1 MYSILLSAGWPIWPL
16 LFISIIGLAII
27 IERAWYLRQIH
38 IFPKDSLEQV
48 FGVANAISKQKVVS
62 AAEIETLSQIS
73 PVTPLFCCAL
83 SEKAAGSSADNALE
97 ELQARAQ
104 TTWLKLDRYLG
115 ALATIATVAPLLGL
129 FGTVVGMI
137 EIFGSQGAI
146 NGGAGSPQQLA
157 HGISVALYNT
167 AFGLLIAIPALAA
180 WRGLKAMA
188 NQRQHECEEF
198 TRQLFKK
205 LYPNSSNTADS
216 K

>member
-16 LFISIIGLAII
+16 LILSIIGLAIL

-38 IFPKDSLEQV
+38 LFPKDSLERV
-48 FGVANAISKQKVVS
+48 FGVANTISEQKAVS
-62 AAEIETLSQIS
+62 EAEISTISQFS
-73 PVTPLFCCAL
+73 PVAPLFACIL
-83 SEKAAGSSADNALE
+83 REKVAGSTADSALE
-97 ELQARAQ
+97 ELQASAQ
-104 TTWLKLDRYLG
+104 STWLKLDRYLG

-137 EIFGSQGAI
+137 EIFGSQGVI

-180 WRGLKAMA
+180 WRGLRAMA

-205 LYPNSSNTADS
+205 LYPHSANT